1 MQLWLKLTF
10 GAYLILTPR
19 RDGSVM
25 LGPLLNAIK
34 TQTSWPGQQRFGVRE
49 EEKWSI
55 FLKKGTQDHF
65 ESQDSASSHYIIVE
79 VSKCLGF
86 FFLWGA
92 VNARSVPVLLTDKF
106 VNWSFG
112 LELPRWKHF
121 DFDFVEATLHFPF
134 LTLLRNLL
142 IRRSGINKKR
152 NGSGGALLCTA
163 FLSPPKNLQ

>member
-86 FFLWGA
+86 FFLLGA
-92 VNARSVPVLLTDKF
+92 VNAAGCVPRALKRQI
-106 VNWSFG
+106 G
-112 LELPRWKHF
+112 ELE
-121 DFDFVEATLHFPF
+121 F
-134 LTLLRNLL
+134 LT
-142 IRRSGINKKR
+142 GIASLKIFWFWFCGSYFAFPISDSASELVNKKER
-152 NGSGGALLCTA
+152 H
-163 FLSPPKNLQ
+163 